1 MSENLVKKVI
11 RASAGTGKTY
21 RLSLEYI
28 ALLLKFRGKGIH
40 FSEILVITFTKK
52 ATAEIRERIFE
63 HLAALIDGSEL
74 GKELYDNLK
83 AILST
88 EVTPDDLTYLR
99 RIFQEMLLNKNSV
112 QISTIDSFTQ
122 SIFKSI
128 ILPYWGLSDF
138 KIDNN
143 LTDDLLAEIYQF
155 ILENKDHLGTIINLF
170 QRSGR
175 KKIEDYNHF
184 IKSILESRWAF
195 HLIEQSDDRNEDQAR
210 TQAAIDAS
218 LKSFRNAFDQ
228 ALGRFQTYLATDQI
242 HLPLQ
247 DILKRDYYALFVGNR
262 NEVAAEDLAGVMK
275 AKLADEIFL
284 RREQKTLLK
293 AEPFWNGS
301 KLLRKQQHKELGQEL
316 KVTIQE
322 AAGHLADYFLY
333 TQLLPEEK
341 EIAAIAK
348 LVFEK
353 YDAIKFRDR
362 TFTYS
367 DITYYTFK
375 YLYDPRLS
383 LIERDSVTNAF
394 YEYLSSRTRF
404 VMIDEFQDTSIIQ
417 FKILLPIIQE
427 LISGIGAKE
436 YGGVIVV
443 GDEKQS
449 MYGWRGGERDLLQ
462 QLPIILSEPEKIT
475 LLTSY
480 RSEEKIIEFVNAVFT
495 DPGLHEKL
503 SQQNIVWPYEPA
515 VAKDQRG
522 EGFVQINL
530 RNYAVG
536 GDDENDFSQQQD
548 TLREMAERIVYPLIR
563 DGKILPRETAI
574 LARKN
579 SDLSFIAEVLDEYG
593 IPYILESSSS
603 VLQHRAIRPMMYLLR
618 YFVYNDFYDLLR
630 FLRSDYV
637 LMDAVELKEVLWAY
651 RETTEQNGSSIALF
665 AKAKGI
671 PAIDKIARIAESAVV
686 LRMNARQSATG
697 QVGELLPFIKT
708 LLEEYDAT
716 GLFALESDAQN
727 IIRFLELLAAFENFA
742 PEYAKSLKGF
752 LDYCDDHESDEEFQ
766 QPELGAANAIRL
778 LTIHKAKGL
787 EFANVFLYWNLS
799 ARSGH
804 ESGRLHHYLNFV
816 PDFSRLHDYA
826 LTFNFDHV
834 LPLCSRKH
842 LSEREEAREAIE
854 ELNNIYVAITRAKKN
869 LFVYCAYKKAG
880 GFDDLI
886 EEIQST
892 ESPEVDKLLVA
903 AINQILANGFSLG
916 KNNQHSV
923 LGTLGRL
930 SDVKE
935 LPESQALVEFPFIRR
950 YLHVDPSAFL
960 ALDKDRLEKERFAD
974 WKTIYIKNRAIDKGN
989 VAHYYLS
996 FVKHGSESERKNAA
1010 LHTISFYGNLFVPAE
1025 IKDIVQKVDA
1035 FIKEN
1040 SSVFDAEAWPKVFT
1054 ELTLF
1059 SPKGR
1064 EVRLDRLMVNE
1075 RKREILIVDY
1085 KTGEL
1090 YDAGQLE
1097 EYIAAV
1103 IGLPI
1108 VKQEGYRVSGRFLEL
1123 EL

>member
-1 MSENLVKKVI
+1 MSENLIKKVI

-52 ATAEIRERIFE
+52 ATAEIRDRIFE
-63 HLAALIDGSEL
+63 HLAALTNDASPAEEL
-74 GKELYDNLK
+74 RTNLK
-83 AILST
+83 NILGA
-88 EVTPDDLTYLR
+88 EVTADDLFYLR
-99 RIFQEMLLNKNSV
+99 RVYQEMLLNKNSV

-128 ILPYWGLSDF
+128 ILPYWGLPDF
-138 KIDNN
+138 EIDNN
-143 LTDDLLAEIYQF
+143 LSDDLFAEIYQF
-155 ILENKDHLGTIINLF
+155 ILEKEAHLNTIINLF

-184 IKSILESRWAF
+184 IKSILDSRWAF
-195 HLIEQSDDRNEDQAR
+195 HLIEQSENHDEDQAR
-210 TQAAIDAS
+210 IKAIVDAS
-218 LKSFRNAFDQ
+218 LRSFQDAFDHV
-228 ALGRFQTYLATDQI
+228 LGRFQTYLATDQI

-262 NEVAAEDLAGVMK
+262 KAAAGDLAGMVRT
-275 AKLADEIFL
+275 KLADETFL
-284 RREQKTLLK
+284 RQEQKTLLK

-301 KLLRKQQHKELGQEL
+301 KLLRKQQHKELAQEL
-316 KVTIQE
+316 RASIQE
-322 AAGHLADYFLY
+322 ATGYLAEYFFY

-362 TFTYS
+362 TFTHS

-375 YLYDPRLS
+375 YLYDPQLS

-404 VMIDEFQDTSIIQ
+404 VMVDEFQDTSIIQ

-449 MYGWRGGERDLLQ
+449 IYGWRGGERDLLQ
-462 QLPIILSEPEKIT
+462 QLPVILNEPEKIT
-475 LLTSY
+475 LSTSY
-480 RSEEKIIEFVNAVFT
+480 RSEEKIIEFVNGVFA
-495 DPGLHEKL
+495 DPVFHEQL
-503 SQQNIVWPYEPA
+503 SQQSILWPYDP
-515 VAKDQRG
+515 VLAKDRCG
-522 EGFVQINL
+522 EGYIQINL
-530 RNYAVG
+530 RNYADSG
-536 GDDENDFSQQQD
+536 ENENDLSQQQD
-548 TLREMAERIVYPLIR
+548 TLREMAEKIVCPLIR
-563 DGKILPRETAI
+563 DGKILPKDSAI

-603 VLQHRAIRPMMYLLR
+603 VLQHRTIKPMIYLLR

-651 RETTEQNGSSIALF
+651 RAANEQNGFSDMFF
-665 AKAKGI
+665 AMAKGI
-671 PAIDKIARIAESAVV
+671 SAIEKIARIAESAAV
-686 LRMNARQSATG
+686 LRMNGRKTAAT
-697 QVGELLPFIKT
+697 QVGEVLPFVK
-708 LLEEYDAT
+708 LLLQKYNVA
-716 GLFALESDAQN
+716 GLFPLESDAQN
-727 IIRFLELLAAFENFA
+727 VIRFLELSAAFESFA
-742 PEYAKSLKGF
+742 PEYPKSLKGF
-752 LDYCDDHESDEEFQ
+752 LDYCDDHEADEEFQ
-766 QPELGAANAIRL
+766 QPGLEAANAIRL

-799 ARSGH
+799 ARSRQ
-804 ESGRLHHYLNFV
+804 ESGRLQYYLDFA
-816 PDFSRLHDYA
+816 PDFSRVQDYA

-834 LPLCSRKH
+834 LPLCSRRH

-854 ELNNIYVAITRAKKN
+854 ELNNIYVAITRAKRN
-869 LFVYCAYKKAG
+869 LFIYCAYKKAG
-880 GFDDLI
+880 GF
-886 EEIQST
+886 EELVDEMQSA
-892 ESPEVDKLLVA
+892 ECPAVDAQLMM
-903 AINQILANGFSLG
+903 AIYRFFADKHSLETS
-916 KNNQHSV
+916 NRHNV

-930 SDVKE
+930 STVSE
-935 LPESQALVEFPFIRR
+935 PAEPQALAQFPFIRR
-950 YLHVDPSAFL
+950 YLQVDPSTFL
-960 ALDKDRLEKERFAD
+960 TLEKERLEKERFAD
-974 WKTIYIKNRAIDKGN
+974 WKTIYLQNRAIDKGN
-989 VAHYYLS
+989 LAHYYLS
-996 FVKHGSESERKNAA
+996 FVKHGTESERKNATSHA
-1010 LHTISFYGNLFVPAE
+1010 LSFYGNLFVPEE
-1025 IKDIVQKVDA
+1025 IEAIVQKVDA
-1035 FIKEN
+1035 FIDAN
-1040 SSVFDAEAWPKVFT
+1040 HSVFDANTWPTVFT
-1054 ELTLF
+1054 EHTLF

-1064 EVRLDRLMVNE
+1064 ELRLDRLMVNE
-1075 RKREILIVDY
+1075 RQKEIMIIDY

-1090 YDAGQLE
+1090 YDAGQIE

-1103 IGLPI
+1103 SALPV
-1108 VKQEGYRVSGRFLEL
+1108 VKREGYKVSGRFLEL